1 MNEIKF
7 AQSFYEVPV
16 SPEAEG
22 KWLREGCCRSD
33 CILQDIK
40 TVFELA
46 ETGNSERIWHSVQVK
61 AGQFRQCDAV
71 IEMGIGGTGNDFD
84 VVSKFH

>member
-1 MNEIKF
+1 M
-7 AQSFYEVPV
+7 

-22 KWLREGCCRSD
+22 KRLRLGCCRSD
-33 CILQDIK
+33 CILQAIK

-61 AGQFRQCDAV
+61 AGQLRQCDTV
-71 IEMGIGGTGNDFD
+71 IEMGIRGTGNNFD